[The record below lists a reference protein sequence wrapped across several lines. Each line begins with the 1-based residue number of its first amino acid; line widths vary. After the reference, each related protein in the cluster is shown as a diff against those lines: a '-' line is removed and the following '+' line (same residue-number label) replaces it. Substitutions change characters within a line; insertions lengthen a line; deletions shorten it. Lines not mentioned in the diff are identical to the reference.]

1 MLRYPLRIISIIL
14 NQCHCLP
21 GTNNFLA
28 STKFHLMKALGLI
41 ALLLLAAVI
50 LPAQN
55 QSLVPAIGKHLT
67 DFFARQPHE
76 QLLVTTDKSVY
87 HPSEKIWFRV
97 VVLDENN
104 QISTIGKEL
113 FVKLYGADG
122 KSDSQQLFKLKE
134 GYALCDLT
142 LKPEMKPGTYFLSL
156 FTSATN
162 QPDFVSITRVLVD
175 PEYSNQW
182 VATGKSR
189 DSISRA
195 GIKNELII
203 RLKEFAGDIK
213 KNTSLLYQITN
224 GTSVLEKGKVKTDKS
239 GEVAIPFTL
248 PSTSNGAP
256 FLCRLSDNREE
267 WNQTF
272 YLPSEMDQITVG
284 FFPEGGNLVPGIESK
299 IGMTAVDHWG
309 NPVALEGTLTDQ
321 DGKTVAQV
329 KTFTAG
335 LGFFS
340 LRPEANKKYMLSV
353 NSKKP
358 HHQQFELPP
367 ADSSALAL
375 SIAKNDAE
383 YLSVNLQFA
392 NQQKHNLSMIV
403 TKGSNLYWAA
413 DLEIIKG
420 NRIKIP
426 VLNLPQGINLLSVFS
441 AEGKPMAERLIFVEQ
456 KEACQISITP
466 EKDSLAQGESVKIKI
481 RMNDENN
488 HPLPGNFLVAIT
500 DNNYLD
506 KNGSDAEDLSQA
518 ENNLTTPI
526 SMLAGGTKGKLTNTT
541 LTDIFLISNHLKWL
555 NWNQVLP
562 YPGKQP
568 NQPNGTT
575 IQQGVKNFDT
585 QLSGLI
591 EDRSVKCLIQDQP
604 RKLDSAYLLSNAT
617 FFKKTPRNFKSNTI
631 ALENQRKM
639 FASATSILD
648 VIKSIKPFKITNNQI
663 VFLGSENS
671 INYQGGA
678 LIILDGQQLGTDV
691 SALSAIAPMEVDH
704 INVSTNPMDIQ
715 RYTGLNSVGIIEIF
729 LKKAVTKPEEPSS
742 ASTDPYENGFRIP
755 ATFPTMSD
763 HPRQD
768 GRTTLQ
774 WIPLQKSDQNG
785 QTEISVMAGAR
796 SGDFVVRVVGITD
809 SGRFGNSQ
817 SLLKINK

>member
-1 MLRYPLRIISIIL
+1 
-14 NQCHCLP
+14 
-21 GTNNFLA
+21 
-28 STKFHLMKALGLI
+28 MKALGLI
-41 ALLLLAAVI
+41 AVLLLAAGM

-55 QSLVPAIGKHLT
+55 QSLVPVIGKHLT

-76 QLLVTTDKSVY
+76 QLLVTIDKSVY
-87 HPSEKIWFRV
+87 HPGEKIWFRV

-104 QISTIGKEL
+104 QISTSGKEL
-113 FVKLYGADG
+113 FVKLYGSDG

-156 FTSATN
+156 FTAATN
-162 QPDFVSITRVLVD
+162 QPDFVSITRILVD

-182 VATGKSR
+182 VATGKTR
-189 DSISRA
+189 DSISRS
-195 GIKNELII
+195 GIKNELNI
-203 RLKEFAGDIK
+203 RLREFAGDFK
-213 KNTSLLYQITN
+213 KNTSLFYQITN
-224 GTSVLEKGKVKTDKS
+224 GTTVLEKGKVKTDKA
-239 GEVAIPFTL
+239 GDVAIPFTL

-267 WNQTF
+267 WNQSF
-272 YLPSEMDQITVG
+272 YLPSEMDPITVG
-284 FFPEGGNLVPGIESK
+284 FFPEGGNLVPGIETK
-299 IGMTAVDHWG
+299 IGVTAVDHWG

-321 DGKTVAQV
+321 DGKVIAQV

-340 LRPEANKKYMLSV
+340 LRPEGNKKYKLSV
-353 NSKKP
+353 NSDKRYP
-358 HHQQFELPP
+358 QQFELPA

-375 SIAKNDAE
+375 SIAKNDGE

-392 NQQKHNLSMIV
+392 DQQKHNLSMIV
-403 TKGSNLYWAA
+403 TKGSNLYYAA

-426 VLNLPQGINLLSVFS
+426 VLNLPQGINLLSLFS
-441 AEGKPMAERLIFVEQ
+441 TEGKLMAERLIFVEQ
-456 KEACQISITP
+456 KESCQITITP
-466 EKDSLAQGESVKIKI
+466 EKESLSQGETAKIKI
-481 RMNDENN
+481 RMRDENN
-488 HPLPGNFLVAIT
+488 HPLPGNFLVAIA

-506 KNGSDAEDLSQA
+506 KNGSDDFDRIQT
-518 ENNLTTPI
+518 ENNLTTPFSI
-526 SMLAGGTKGKLTNTT
+526 LAGVTKGKLTNTT
-541 LTDIFLISNHLKWL
+541 LTDIFLISNRLKWFH
-555 NWNQVLP
+555 WDQVLP
-562 YPGKQP
+562 FKE
-568 NQPNGTT
+568 NQPNKSNGAT
-575 IQQGVKNFDT
+575 IRQSIPNFDT

-591 EDRSVKCLIQDQP
+591 EEKSVKYLIKDQP
-604 RKLDSAYLLSNAT
+604 RKLDSAYLLSNAN
-617 FFKKTPRNFKSNTI
+617 FFKKAPRNFKSNTI

-729 LKKAVTKPEEPSS
+729 LKKAVTKSEEPLS
-742 ASTDPYENGFRIP
+742 APTDQYENGFRIP
-755 ATFPTMSD
+755 APFPTMSD
-763 HPRQD
+763 HPKQD

-785 QTEISVMAGAR
+785 ETEISVMAGSR